1 MLFLK
6 VKGDRFKKNI
16 PLPSIMGKSLKAII
30 TETSALILLGYSGY
44 SLPTYGQIPTSQELN
59 KPSVNYDSNSQL
71 EEQVREASNHLKS
84 RFYHTHDSYQVS
96 KETWGSPWRHL
107 RAEFSN
113 VYDVNGE
120 KVVESRLSF
129 EEKKHSK
136 IPQSPFNRADFII
149 NPDGSLRSGS
159 ITKGGINYDL
169 NNNPTEVKQ
178 AYVLALAGVS
188 R

>member
-1 MLFLK
+1 
-6 VKGDRFKKNI
+6 
-16 PLPSIMGKSLKAII
+16 MGKSLKAII
-30 TETSALILLGYSGY
+30 TETSALILLGYAAR
-44 SLPTYGQIPTSQELN
+44 SLPIYGQNPTSQELN
-59 KPSVNYDSNSQL
+59 KPAVNYDTNSHL

-84 RFYHTHDSYQVS
+84 KFYHIHEPYQIS

-113 VYDVNGE
+113 VYDANGE

-136 IPQSPFNRADFII
+136 IPQSPFNRADFVI

-159 ITKGGINYDL
+159 ITKGDITYDL